1 MEINKQNAS
10 PILQV
15 AWNKFAQ
22 YDDTS
27 VKRTA
32 AFLRLRRWIAILG
45 VLATLFAI
53 LTAMYPKTLP
63 ASGQL
68 ILKAIL
74 IASPIVASML
84 AAYANE
90 YFSTGDWLVARA
102 GAEEVLKNIYLYR
115 TILKSHP
122 NRREWLKN
130 RLANTQRSVYHG
142 MNGELVLEPYKGN
155 LPPSPRF
162 NPNDPNSDDG
172 FSDLTGSQYFKF
184 RLENELNWHIKKI
197 NQKQKERTRLQWMI
211 YISGAAGAILAAMG
225 GGLTIW
231 VALAASLT
239 AAFLGWQQLKN
250 LELVVRNYSKVIME
264 LNIIADHWNNLEA
277 EERTHTEVY
286 RMVESTENILWSRN
300 VEYIKSMQEALKES
314 NLDKESSLINRV
326 IEEQREADRRFKKS
340 VEDAVVGYTAETL
353 EKATDTMSDTFEEAL
368 GTLSEEAS
376 SEIVQAELAAIK
388 EAAGDFMENVAQKM
402 GLSSSLK
409 SISEDFD
416 DVEISGDTPRGVL
429 NDLLAR
435 YPKTSEVKG

>member
-231 VALAASLT
+231 VALTASLT

-353 EKATDTMSDTFEEAL
+353 EKETDTMSDTFEEAL

-376 SEIVQAELAAIK
+376 SEIVRAELAAIK

>member
-231 VALAASLT
+231 VALTASLT

-368 GTLSEEAS
+368 STLSEEAS

-388 EAAGDFMENVAQKM
+388 EAAGDFMKNVAQKM